1 MNENC
6 NAIASRDVPSF
17 RAFTFTFTFAIAFA
31 HRNRIVR
38 QTLFSKQRITRYKVQ
53 MHIC

>member
-6 NAIASRDVPSF
+6 NAIASKDVPSF
-17 RAFTFTFTFAIAFA
+17 RAFTFTFAFA
-31 HRNRIVR
+31 FARRNRIVR
-38 QTLFSKQRITRYKVQ
+38 QTLFLKQRITRYKVQ